1 MRHNIEINC
10 NVKVNGLSD
19 EQYEKILDMVKGR
32 MDERIG
38 LEDWELN
45 WVMNPSRLS
54 NKKPRKTFF
63 PVSIELPELSRDTI
77 ETLTK
82 IEIIG

>member
-1 MRHNIEINC
+1 MIHNVEINC
-10 NVKVNGLSD
+10 KVIVDGLSD
-19 EQYEKILDMVKGR
+19 EQYQKILDMVKER
-32 MDERIG
+32 MDKRIG

-45 WVMNPSRLS
+45 WIMNPSRLN